1 MTINKILLALPNA
14 KWYRP
19 AAYWHLHPY
28 PLTLITAFLDRSRYE
43 LKVVDANLDDTS
55 PEEFAQM
62 VRDWKPDLVG
72 LSILANEY
80 GVTGHIGARAAKSVS
95 RNIVTVLG
103 GVYPTTRPED
113 VMRDADVDYAVLGE
127 GEYVFPQLLEFIEGC
142 GDLPEEGIAYRKNGH
157 SVILPQKNFI
167 QNLDQLPF
175 PDNDLIPFERY
186 AFESF
191 KHVVDGPRA
200 LPYSKINTSRG
211 CPIGCTF
218 CQVEVI
224 SGRKTRFQS
233 PKRVVDEIEWLIDT
247 YQIKAIDFIDDNFL
261 GDRQRAL
268 AIFREMIKRKLP
280 IVWNAAN
287 VSEFFLSED
296 MLEVMH
302 ESGCVYLSIALES
315 GVQRVLKEII
325 QKPVKLD
332 HAKKLLIKAKSLGM
346 DTTTLWVIGSP
357 GETWEEIRQTI
368 RVAEDMDSDYTK
380 INTATPYPGTK
391 LFDMA
396 VDGGYLPREFDFDDL
411 GWGQATITTE
421 EFCAEELTV
430 LRAFEWDRINFT
442 RPDKRTKI
450 ARMMGIDE
458 AELKKIRKNTL
469 NQALAGLRENSVVPS
484 NGKPESAKVPPSVV
498 GDITLSLS
506 KSN

>member
-1 MTINKILLALPNA
+1 MPNA

-19 AAYWHLHPY
+19 TAYWHLHPY

-43 LKVVDANLDDTS
+43 VKVVDANLDDHS
-55 PEEFAQM
+55 PEQFAQII
-62 VRDWKPDLVG
+62 RDWKPDLVG

-95 RNIVTVLG
+95 RDIVTVLG

-113 VMRDADVDYAVLGE
+113 VIRDPDVDYAVLGE
-127 GEYVFPQLLEFIEGC
+127 GEYVFPQLLEFIEGN
-142 GDLPEEGIAYRKNGH
+142 GDLPEEGIAYRKNGRP
-157 SVILPQKNFI
+157 VILPQKNFI

-268 AIFREMIKRKLP
+268 AIFGEMIKRKLP
-280 IVWNAAN
+280 VVWNAAN
-287 VSEFFLSED
+287 VSEFFLSEK
-296 MLEVMH
+296 MLEVMR

-315 GVQRVLKEII
+315 GVERVLKEII

-332 HAKKLLIKAKSLGM
+332 HAKKLLIKAKSLDM

-396 VDGGYLPREFDFDDL
+396 VDGGYLPREFDFADL
-411 GWGQATITTE
+411 GWGQATISTE

-442 RPDKRTKI
+442 RPEKRAKI

-458 AELKKIRKNTL
+458 AELKKIRKDTL
-469 NQALAGLRENSVVPS
+469 NQALTGL
-484 NGKPESAKVPPSVV
+484 GKKPVKPFEDKSETVPPSVV
-498 GDITLSLS
+498 GDITLTLS
-506 KSN
+506 KSV